1 MIRRNNKDAQSV
13 LEYAVIIAVIT
24 AGLIAMQLYLK
35 RGIQG
40 GLRNQSESLG
50 EQYRPGQ
57 TVSVQEKETTV
68 NTTQTSGLGLSTTET
83 EEITK
88 QKIEQKVSR

>member
-1 MIRRNNKDAQSV
+1 V

-24 AGLIAMQLYLK
+24 AGIIFMQLYLK

-50 EQYRPGQ
+50 EQYRPGH
-57 TVSVQEKETTV
+57 TTSVQQKETTV
-68 NTTQTSGLGLSTTET
+68 NTTESSSLGLSTSET

-88 QKIEQKVSR
+88 QTTEQKVQR

>member
-1 MIRRNNKDAQSV
+1 MLMNKKAQSV

-35 RGIQG
+35 RGLQG

-57 TVSVQEKETTV
+57 TTSVQNKETIV
-68 NTTQTSGLGLSTTET
+68 NTTESSALGLSSSNT

-88 QKIEQKVSR
+88 QATEQKVQR

>member
-1 MIRRNNKDAQSV
+1 MLTNKNAQSV
-13 LEYAVIIAVIT
+13 MEYAVIIAVIT

-35 RGIQG
+35 RGLQG
-40 GLRNQSESLG
+40 ALRNQSESIG

-68 NTTQTSGLGLSTTET
+68 NTTQTSRLGLSRTET
-83 EEITK
+83 EETSK
-88 QKIEQKVSR
+88 QRLEQKVWR

>member
-1 MIRRNNKDAQSV
+1 MPTNKRAQSIM
-13 LEYAVIIAVIT
+13 EYAVIIAVIT

-35 RGIQG
+35 RGLQG
-40 GLRNQSESLG
+40 ALRNQSESLG

-57 TVSVQEKETTV
+57 TVSTQEKEITV
-68 NTTQTSGLGLSTTET
+68 NTTETSGLGVSRVDT

-88 QKIEQKVSR
+88 QKTEQKVSK

>member
-1 MIRRNNKDAQSV
+1 M
-13 LEYAVIIAVIT
+13 LEYAVIIALIT

-50 EQYRPGQ
+50 EQYRPGH
-57 TVSVQEKETTV
+57 TTSVQQKETAV
-68 NTTQTSGLGLSTTET
+68 NTTESSSLGLSISET
-83 EEITK
+83 EETTK
-88 QKIEQKVSR
+88 QTTNQKVQR